1 MKSLLESIR
10 QLGFQALSAVQ
21 RLGQFL
27 FFCGQLF
34 IAMVQ
39 PPWRWRRLVE
49 ETWLLGVLSL
59 LVVSISGLAVGM
71 VLGLQGYNTLVR
83 FGAEGALGTVVG
95 LSLIRELGPVLT
107 GLLVTGRAGSAT
119 AAGIASM
126 VTTEQLD
133 GLRMMSINP
142 LQSVV
147 APKALGMILMMPIL
161 TAIFVLF
168 GLAGGYFVGVEL
180 MGMDPGAFLS
190 GLQDSIRFADDIG
203 ACYVKALLDVSR
215 LYRHTKRRGRQPCD
229 NVDGRLHLGRHSD
242 QRLFRDGLMGIRD
255 MMTRSPA
262 RDLIAGLFVIF
273 GMIAVATLAFR
284 VGQDPFAEKGGL
296 VLFATLDEDYRA
308 RVRMELD
315 GSLEL
320 PTDTSASIVTAGV
333 LGDRYISLQLG
344 GEDLI
349 LTSGEEI
356 SFTESAVILERLIGK
371 VLDNVGAPN

>member
-1 MKSLLESIR
+1 MSSVVDQIR
-10 QLGFQALSAVQ
+10 QLGFRTLGGIE

-27 FFCGQLF
+27 FFTGQLVA
-34 IAMVQ
+34 AMVR
-39 PPWRWRRLVE
+39 PPWRFRRLVE

-59 LVVSISGLAVGM
+59 LVVAISGLAVGM

-142 LQSVV
+142 LQTVV

-161 TAIFVLF
+161 TAIFVLC

-180 MGMDPGAFLS
+180 MGMDPGAFIS

-203 ACYVKALLDVSR
+203 ACYVKALLFGTLAGLIATFQGYTATPNAEGVSR
-215 LYRHTKRRGRQPCD
+215 ATTSTVVFTSVAILI
-229 NVDGRLHLGRHSD
+229 SD
-242 QRLFRDGLMGIRD
+242 YF
-255 MMTRSPA
+255 
-262 RDLIAGLFVIF
+262 
-273 GMIAVATLAFR
+273 
-284 VGQDPFAEKGGL
+284 
-296 VLFATLDEDYRA
+296 
-308 RVRMELD
+308 
-315 GSLEL
+315 
-320 PTDTSASIVTAGV
+320 VTALWGF
-333 LGDRYISLQLG
+333 DI
-344 GEDLI
+344 
-349 LTSGEEI
+349 
-356 SFTESAVILERLIGK
+356 
-371 VLDNVGAPN
+371 

>member
-1 MKSLLESIR
+1 MNAALDSIR
-10 QLGFQALSAVQ
+10 QLGFRTLGTIE

-27 FFCGQLF
+27 FFSGQLLAA
-34 IAMVQ
+34 IVR
-39 PPWRWRRLVE
+39 PPWRLRRLVE

-59 LVVSISGLAVGM
+59 VVVAISGLAVGM

-147 APKALGMILMMPIL
+147 APKALGMVLMMPIL
-161 TAIFVLF
+161 TAIFVLC

-190 GLQDSIRFADDIG
+190 GLQDSVRFVDDIG
-203 ACYVKALLDVSR
+203 ACYLKAVLFGALAGLIATFQGYTATPNAEGVSR
-215 LYRHTKRRGRQPCD
+215 ATTSTVVFTSVAILI
-229 NVDGRLHLGRHSD
+229 SD
-242 QRLFRDGLMGIRD
+242 YF
-255 MMTRSPA
+255 
-262 RDLIAGLFVIF
+262 
-273 GMIAVATLAFR
+273 
-284 VGQDPFAEKGGL
+284 
-296 VLFATLDEDYRA
+296 
-308 RVRMELD
+308 
-315 GSLEL
+315 
-320 PTDTSASIVTAGV
+320 VTALWGF
-333 LGDRYISLQLG
+333 
-344 GEDLI
+344 
-349 LTSGEEI
+349 EI
-356 SFTESAVILERLIGK
+356 
-371 VLDNVGAPN
+371 